1 MIKPTK
7 IDHVCLWVSDLNSAK
22 NYYERLFSANCWQR
36 EDDSNT
42 IVFESKNVHFFLSK
56 SDATT
61 EFLSMQ
67 YISFQVSDLQDV
79 ISKLEAFG
87 IK

>member
-7 IDHVCLWVSDLNSAK
+7 IDHVCLLVSDLNRAK
-22 NYYERLFSANCWQR
+22 NYYERLFSANCWQC

-42 IVFESKNVHFFLSK
+42 IVFESKHVHFFLSK

-61 EFLSMQ
+61 EFLSKQ
-67 YISFQVSDLQDV
+67 HISFQVSDLQDV